1 MCTILTQ
8 SETLPAEKRS
18 HKDSQAEV
26 DKLME
31 YDRKLAEPFTREEL
45 QKIFSKEPMEISS
58 ISKSFSALLSTELYA
73 DYLLLTDSEK
83 EIVDDLGLTPSK
95 PDTFPEDLQQ
105 KLCLEDRRRQLK
117 AELLASDHSL
127 CFWKRGA
134 SGHIYVWLDTGCY
147 CKSKKKGFYY
157 VRYHNSILEHHGLG
171 CYSTAY
177 AHPALVVQKSKLRPD
192 QIEFMERLRQE
203 TIADAK
209 RED

>member
-73 DYLLLTDSEK
+73 DYLLLTDVEK
-83 EIVDDLGLTPSK
+83 EIVDDLGLTPHK

-127 CFWKRGA
+127 CFWKCGA

-147 CKSKKKGFYY
+147 CKSTKSGFYY
-157 VRYHNSILEHHGLG
+157 VRYYNSLLQQTGPSG
-171 CYSTAY
+171 AFSTAY
-177 AHPALVVQKSKLRPD
+177 AHPVLVVQKHKLRPD
-192 QIEFMERLRQE
+192 QVEFMERLRQE
-203 TIADAK
+203 TIADTQK
-209 RED
+209 

>member
-1 MCTILTQ
+1 MCTILLQ
-8 SETLPAEKRS
+8 SETLPAEMRS
-18 HKDSQAEV
+18 RKDSQAEV

-31 YDRKLAEPFTREEL
+31 YERKLSEPFTKEEL
-45 QKIFSKEPMEISS
+45 QKIFGKDRMETSS
-58 ISKSFSALLSTELYA
+58 ISKCLSPLLSAELYV

-83 EIVDDLGLTPSK
+83 EIVADLGLTPPKTDKLSIH
-95 PDTFPEDLQQ
+95 FQEHLSNED
-105 KLCLEDRRRQLK
+105 KRRQLK
-117 AELLASDHSL
+117 ADLLNSDYTLGYRNS
-127 CFWKRGA
+127 

-157 VRYHNSILEHHGLG
+157 VRYYNSILQCCGNT
-171 CYSTAY
+171 YSTAY
-177 AHPALVVQKSKLRPD
+177 AHPVLVVQKNKLRPD

>member
-1 MCTILTQ
+1 MCTILLQ

-18 HKDSQAEV
+18 RKDSQAEV

-31 YDRKLAEPFTREEL
+31 YDRKLSEPFTREEL

-58 ISKSFSALLSTELYA
+58 ISKSFSSLLSTELYA
-73 DYLLLTDSEK
+73 DYLLLTDVEK
-83 EIVDDLGLTPSK
+83 EIVDDLGLTPPK
-95 PDTFPEDLQQ
+95 PDTFPINFQAHISQED
-105 KLCLEDRRRQLK
+105 KRRQLK
-117 AELLASDHSL
+117 ADLLNSDYTPGYRNS
-127 CFWKRGA
+127 

-192 QIEFMERLRQE
+192 QIEFMERLRH
-203 TIADAK
+203 
-209 RED
+209 

>member
-1 MCTILTQ
+1 MCTILLQ

-18 HKDSQAEV
+18 RKASQAEV

-31 YDRKLAEPFTREEL
+31 YDRKLSEPFTREEL
-45 QKIFSKEPMEISS
+45 QKIFGRERLGNTS
-58 ISKSFSALLSTELYA
+58 ISKSFSSLLSAELYA

-83 EIVDDLGLTPSK
+83 EIVDDLGLTP
-95 PDTFPEDLQQ
+95 PRTDTLPVDLQPD
-105 KLCLEDRRRQLK
+105 LSNEDKRRKLK

-147 CKSKKKGFYY
+147 CESKKKGFYY
-157 VRYHNSILEHHGLG
+157 VRYHNSILEHHVLG

-177 AHPALVVQKSKLRPD
+177 AHPALVVQKNKLRPD
-192 QIEFMERLRQE
+192 QIKFMERLRQE
-203 TIADAK
+203 TIADAQK
-209 RED
+209 

>member
-1 MCTILTQ
+1 MCTILLQ

-18 HKDSQAEV
+18 RKTSQAEV

-31 YDRKLAEPFTREEL
+31 YDRKLSEPFTREEL
-45 QKIFSKEPMEISS
+45 QKIFCRERLGNTS
-58 ISKSFSALLSTELYA
+58 ISKIFSSLLSAELYA

-83 EIVDDLGLTPSK
+83 EIVNDLGLTPPRTDSLL
-95 PDTFPEDLQQ
+95 EDLQQ
-105 KLCLEDRRRQLK
+105 KLCPEDRRRQLK

-147 CKSKKKGFYY
+147 CESKKKGFYY

-192 QIEFMERLRQE
+192 QIEFMERLCQE
-203 TIADAK
+203 TIADAQK
-209 RED
+209 

>member
-1 MCTILTQ
+1 MCTILLQ

-18 HKDSQAEV
+18 RKASQAEV

-31 YDRKLAEPFTREEL
+31 YDRKLSEPFTREEL
-45 QKIFSKEPMEISS
+45 QKIFNKEWESS
-58 ISKSFSALLSTELYA
+58 ISIFMKFSLQSELYA
-73 DYLLLTDSEK
+73 TYLLLNEEEK
-83 EIVDDLGLTPSK
+83 QLVEALDLTPLK
-95 PDTFPEDLQQ
+95 TDTLPVDLQPD
-105 KLCLEDRRRQLK
+105 LSNEDKRRQLK

-147 CKSKKKGFYY
+147 CESKKKGFYY
-157 VRYHNSILEHHGLG
+157 VRYHNSILEG
-171 CYSTAY
+171 CSTAY

-192 QIEFMERLRQE
+192 QIEFMERLCQE

-209 RED
+209 REGIAC

>member
-1 MCTILTQ
+1 MCTILLQ

-18 HKDSQAEV
+18 RQASQAEV

-31 YDRKLAEPFTREEL
+31 YDRKLSKPFTREEL
-45 QKIFSKEPMEISS
+45 QKIFCRERLGNTS
-58 ISKSFSALLSTELYA
+58 ISKIFSSLLSAELYA
-73 DYLLLTDSEK
+73 DYLLLTDAEK
-83 EIVDDLGLTPSK
+83 EIVNDLGLTP
-95 PDTFPEDLQQ
+95 PRTDTLPVDLQPD
-105 KLCLEDRRRQLK
+105 LSNEDKRRKLK

-147 CKSKKKGFYY
+147 CESKKKGFYY
-157 VRYHNSILEHHGLG
+157 VRYHNSILKHHGFG

-203 TIADAK
+203 TIADTQK
-209 RED
+209 

>member
-1 MCTILTQ
+1 MSTILLQ

-18 HKDSQAEV
+18 RKASQAEV

-31 YDRKLAEPFTREEL
+31 YDRKLSEPFTREEL
-45 QKIFSKEPMEISS
+45 QKIFDRERLGNTS
-58 ISKSFSALLSTELYA
+58 ISKIFSSLLSAELYA

-83 EIVDDLGLTPSK
+83 EIVDDLGLTPPK
-95 PDTFPEDLQQ
+95 TDTLPVDLQPD
-105 KLCLEDRRRQLK
+105 LSNEDKRRKLK

-147 CKSKKKGFYY
+147 CKSTKNGFYY

-192 QIEFMERLRQE
+192 QVEFMERLRQE
-203 TIADAK
+203 TIADSQK
-209 RED
+209 